1 VRRMIEAS
9 NFREEKHRYARR
21 WLYRR
26 EHALGITAAVI
37 AAGGVIAAIAGVI
50 VATAGFVFRR
60 HSQV

>member
-37 AAGGVIAAIAGVI
+37 AAGGVI